1 MQLENVSGSMYLAK
15 CLWLIT
21 LDHSAYAVISICM
34 HKPMDNKNYSSRI
47 IISTVCHFTSYL
59 IVFISRR
66 VVLPASTT
74 VIRARKNKKRKKKRG
89 FAILKCNV
97 RCLKLVFLLN
107 FTPRLVSNR
116 HIVIHPLGYGC
127 LIEGGFDIECCNWIF
142 SNFRLSTTYVVMS
155 LNR

>member
-1 MQLENVSGSMYLAK
+1 MYLAQCIWLNVSGWS
-15 CLWLIT
+15 LWIT
-21 LDHSAYAVISICM
+21 QHTQSLAYACISQW
-34 HKPMDNKNYSSRI
+34 I
-47 IISTVCHFTSYL
+47 IKTTVPVGLSLYLCHFTSSL
-59 IVFISRR
+59 IVFISRW

>member
-1 MQLENVSGSMYLAK
+1 MYLAQCIWLNVSGWS
-15 CLWLIT
+15 LWIT
-21 LDHSAYAVISICM
+21 QRTQSLAYACISQWIIKTTAPVSLYLLYVISLHIWLCSF
-34 HKPMDNKNYSSRI
+34 PAEWYYRPAPQSSVHARI
-47 IISTVCHFTSYL
+47 
-59 IVFISRR
+59 
-66 VVLPASTT
+66 
-74 VIRARKNKKRKKKRG
+74 RKEKKRG